1 MQWPFIFTLQECYT
15 KAPQTAFFFKVKFYV
30 KKTKICEHFC
40 FVFSVCI
47 FLIFVRVQ
55 LGGLLT
61 SEVRLG

>member
-40 FVFSVCI
+40 FCLFCMY
-47 FLIFVRVQ
+47 
-55 LGGLLT
+55 LLDFCEGAT
-61 SEVRLG
+61 GRLADE

>member
-1 MQWPFIFTLQECYT
+1 MAIHFYPSGMLHKGPPNSVFLQSKVLREKKRKSVSIF
-15 KAPQTAFFFKVKFYV
+15 V
-30 KKTKICEHFC
+30 